1 MSAVEKSFTEYF
13 ESLLASV
20 SVVVVIVPVPVP
32 VAVAVIFMFVVP
44 AIITDTFLVPFMIV
58 IEAATGT
65 IPVTLVEATAFVARA
80 NPMSPGIGGLRPITF
95 MPAVVPGDG
104 IPVTANPHEI
114 RARLRGHN
122 GDDTRRRRRADHDSN
137 RDLCFCGNAGQQECG
152 KGGSFKCNS
161 HSSVRLLEQCCGLA
175 YIPR

>member
-1 MSAVEKSFTEYF
+1 MSAVENSVTEYF

-20 SVVVVIVPVPVP
+20 SVVVVIVPVPV
-32 VAVAVIFMFVVP
+32 AVIFMFVVP
-44 AIITDTFLVPFMIV
+44 AIITDTFLIPFMIV
-58 IEAATGT
+58 IEAATRT

-80 NPMSPGIGGLRPITF
+80 NPMSPGVWGPRPITF
-95 MPAVVPGDG
+95 MPAVVPVDG

-122 GDDTRRRRRADHDSN
+122 GHDTRRRRRADHDSN

-152 KGGSFKCNS
+152 KGGSFKRDS